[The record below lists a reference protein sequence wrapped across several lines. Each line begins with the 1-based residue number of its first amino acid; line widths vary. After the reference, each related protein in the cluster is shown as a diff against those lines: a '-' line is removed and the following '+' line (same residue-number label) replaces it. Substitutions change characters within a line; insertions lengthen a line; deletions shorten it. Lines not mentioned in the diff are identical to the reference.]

1 LRWSNSGGDIASRAF
16 VEKYKKTY
24 QNGWLALREKRFEK
38 AK

>member
-1 LRWSNSGGDIASRAF
+1 LRWSNSGGDISPRAF

-24 QNGWLALREKRFEK
+24 QNGCLALREKRFEK